1 MLGKLD
7 VGITVYL
14 GGFTFCFLS
23 AAEIAGTS
31 PSFWE
36 SRTEPQTLFIRPQI
50 RQQMATLDSLR
61 SGWLEL
67 EMSPIPFQVST
78 MLG

>member
-1 MLGKLD
+1 MLDKLG

-14 GGFTFCFLS
+14 GGFTFCFLP
-23 AAEIAGTS
+23 AAEIARTS
-31 PSFWE
+31 LPFWK
-36 SRTEPQTLFIRPQI
+36 SKTEQQPLFIRPQI
-50 RQQMATLDSLR
+50 RQQMATLDGLR

-78 MLG
+78 MRG